1 MYCTYAYLISA
12 FLDHYLKPLV
22 PLMPSYISDSG
33 HIITTFHCSLIPR
46 PGNEA
51 NWPGNKATFTGKHI
65 FAIKCWFACSHSI
78 TLNKATLNV
87 PRSLLSTS

>member
-22 PLMPSYISDSG
+22 PLMPSYIRDSG
-33 HIITTFHCSLIPR
+33 HIITTFHFSLIPR
-46 PGNEA
+46 PGNEANWPGNEANWPGNEA

-65 FAIKCWFACSHSI
+65 FAIKCWFACSTPHNS
-78 TLNKATLNV
+78 K
-87 PRSLLSTS
+87 